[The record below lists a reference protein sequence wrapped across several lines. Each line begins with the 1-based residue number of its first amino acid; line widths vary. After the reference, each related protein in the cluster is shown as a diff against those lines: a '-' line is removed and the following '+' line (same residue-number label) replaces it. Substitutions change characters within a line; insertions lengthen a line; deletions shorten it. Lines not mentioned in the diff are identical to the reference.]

1 MITRTKNIMGVPP
14 AQRQSRDR
22 QQRRK
27 QKQHKPTTDSDDQQ
41 QEARSAVIMRI
52 IRDRAKK
59 AVDVASEPAKAIQRQ
74 LPSKKR
80 KRPHVDIRI

>member
-41 QEARSAVIMRI
+41 QEARSAVITH
-52 IRDRAKK
+52 IRERAKQ
-59 AVDVASEPAKAIQRQ
+59 AVDAASEPAKAIQRQ

>member
-27 QKQHKPTTDSDDQQ
+27 QKQHKPSTDSDDQQ
-41 QEARSAVIMRI
+41 REARRAVIMRI
-52 IRDRAKK
+52 RERAKQE
-59 AVDVASEPAKAIQRQ
+59 VDEVSDPVKAIQRQ
-74 LPSKKR
+74 LPSKKP